1 MRLHHLLSP
10 GLVLTDLRARGTDE
24 VIRTVSDHLAARG
37 VVASSPAVEDAL
49 LARERSHPTVL
60 GRGLALPHATLPGL
74 EEPVLLVAVA
84 REPVHFGPDAD
95 DPVTVFFVL
104 LSPPGSE
111 SRHIKLLARICRLAH
126 HPGFVDDLRDA
137 AGPDEVVEIVGRVDR
152 QHV

>member
-10 GLVLTDLRARGTDE
+10 GLVLTDLRASGTDD
-24 VIRTVSDHLAARG
+24 VVRAVSDHLADQG
-37 VVASSPAVEDAL
+37 VVPSSAAVQDAL

-60 GRGLALPHATLPGL
+60 GRGMALPHATLPGL

-84 REPVHFGPDAD
+84 REPVHFGPDAED
-95 DPVTVFFVL
+95 RVTVFFVL

-111 SRHIKLLARICRLAH
+111 GRHIKLLARICRLAH
-126 HPGFVDDLRDA
+126 HPRFVDDLREAD
-137 AGPDEVVEIVGRVDR
+137 GPDEVVEIIGRVDR